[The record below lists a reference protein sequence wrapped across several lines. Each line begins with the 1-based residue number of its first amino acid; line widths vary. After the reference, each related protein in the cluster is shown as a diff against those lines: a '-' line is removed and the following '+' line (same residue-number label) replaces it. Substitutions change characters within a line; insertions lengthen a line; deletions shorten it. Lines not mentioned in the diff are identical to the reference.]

1 MLNSATLDAI
11 KFFQVLDR
19 KNKKV
24 MDNMLTKQNKEVF
37 HMDGDLTMFHVQIIS
52 GKHLDGFCSQYLQE
66 PIWHICLLSTQFIK
80 C

>member
-1 MLNSATLDAI
+1 LLNSATLNVI